1 MPEHVNN
8 LLEGYLDAEL
18 SNQRQR
24 LVEAHLAE
32 CESCQQELETLR
44 TLSGMLQEAKPE
56 TETINAERFP
66 AQVMLQ
72 LPRRKPKMQNNSL
85 NNLLW
90 WIVPGVLLFAWLF
103 VQALSLTTSLVNS
116 AEQFGLLGA
125 LSKYLVAGPQQAL
138 WTATLIDLI
147 NDELGVT
154 GRTFMEF
161 LAGAEWFT
169 RTVSA
174 QFIWQGVLL
183 LLYWSWMVAWFIR
196 RQRQTLKI

>member
-8 LLEGYLDAEL
+8 WLEGYVDGEL
-18 SNQRQR
+18 SAQRLR

-32 CESCQQELETLR
+32 CESCRQELEALC
-44 TLSGMLQEAKPE
+44 TLSGMLQEVKPE
-56 TETINAERFP
+56 TETINAERFS

-72 LPRRKPKMQNNSL
+72 LPRRKPKTQETGLIS
-85 NNLLW
+85 LLW

-125 LSKYLVAGPQQAL
+125 LSEYLVTGPQQAL
-138 WTATLIDLI
+138 WTAKIIYLI
-147 NDELGVT
+147 NGDLGVS
-154 GRTFMEF
+154 GRTFMEI

-196 RQRQTLKI
+196 RQRQTLKV